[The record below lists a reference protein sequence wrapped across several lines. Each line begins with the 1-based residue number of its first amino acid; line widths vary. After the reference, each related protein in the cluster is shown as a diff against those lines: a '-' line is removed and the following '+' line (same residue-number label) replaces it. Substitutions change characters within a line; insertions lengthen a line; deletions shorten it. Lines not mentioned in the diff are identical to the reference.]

1 MGDAFQSLKARRA
14 VGRSIELKLASMVAK
29 DVLANEERFGTVF
42 EGEELPPSS
51 PGFVAPEETSGKK
64 KLEELRQK
72 AAAFTDPSSIEARLA
87 QTAADL
93 EKAKRDERSGLYTRG
108 VYFDAMEAGFE
119 KGQEVSTIAIDMAF
133 LKYFDKEGGPGTGD
147 LAVKKAVEVL
157 DNVATKFKNEG
168 IEVEAFRVGGD
179 EFAMTIVGGD
189 GRTIQEVV
197 TEIREGA
204 RLGGRIPPTAG
215 ASARYKSEGLQFNY
229 GVRRALNKDAFRLEL
244 ELAGV
249 PLKTPAGS
257 DDTNELAEYL
267 VRLADKEVEIQ
278 KGVNRLMMLLD
289 RTVNAGEESNLEM
302 LKAYSQKAIF
312 GAAGEAKLAEFAK
325 QLADSPERTVELGRI
340 RGKAT
345 EFVVAQLDA
354 KNAQVAHFESSL
366 DKRLE
371 DAVRIRFFEQRIAE
385 LEDEIDAL
393 HAQVDSQSA
402 NHEMYRQ
409 AARAAEEEKQA
420 IVQLRERMQPTR
432 EEGPRP
438 QVRKAA

>member
-1 MGDAFQSLKARRA
+1 
-14 VGRSIELKLASMVAK
+14 
-29 DVLANEERFGTVF
+29 
-42 EGEELPPSS
+42 
-51 PGFVAPEETSGKK
+51 
-64 KLEELRQK
+64 
-72 AAAFTDPSSIEARLA
+72 
-87 QTAADL
+87 
-93 EKAKRDERSGLYTRG
+93 
-108 VYFDAMEAGFE
+108 
-119 KGQEVSTIAIDMAF
+119 
-133 LKYFDKEGGPGTGD
+133 
-147 LAVKKAVEVL
+147 
-157 DNVATKFKNEG
+157 
-168 IEVEAFRVGGD
+168 
-179 EFAMTIVGGD
+179 
-189 GRTIQEVV
+189 
-197 TEIREGA
+197 
-204 RLGGRIPPTAG
+204 
-215 ASARYKSEGLQFNY
+215 
-229 GVRRALNKDAFRLEL
+229 
-244 ELAGV
+244 
-249 PLKTPAGS
+249 
-257 DDTNELAEYL
+257 
-267 VRLADKEVEIQ
+267 
-278 KGVNRLMMLLD
+278 
-289 RTVNAGEESNLEM
+289 
-302 LKAYSQKAIF
+302 
-312 GAAGEAKLAEFAK
+312 LAEFAK